1 MKPIY
6 IFSSGRLARHQNTI
20 VLETDEGKRFLPIE
34 QVSEL
39 YIFGEVDLNKRFLEF
54 VASEGLLLHFFNRYG
69 FYTGTFYPREHLMSG
84 ALILRQVEH
93 YVDRDRRLVI
103 AQAFVRGA
111 LRNIRTVLLYYRR
124 RGVETQPAI
133 NVVEEALHNLE
144 QAQSPAALMAVEG
157 QAREAYYAVWPSIIE
172 AEFPFGRRTRRPPR
186 DETNALISFGNS
198 LLYTAVL
205 AQIYQTH
212 LDPRIGYLHET
223 NFRRHTLNLDVAEV
237 FKPALVDRLIF
248 RLVNRGQV
256 QRRHFITGAEGVFLN
271 DEGRKLVVEAW
282 EQSLQETYRHPVLNR
297 SVSYRTT
304 LRLELYKLEKH
315 LLGEKPYIPYILRS

>member
-1 MKPIY
+1 MKPVY
-6 IFSSGRLARHQNTI
+6 VFSSGRLARHQNTI
-20 VLETDEGKRFLPIE
+20 VLETDEGKRFLPVE

-54 VASEGLLLHFFNRYG
+54 VAREGILLHFFNRYG
-69 FYTGTFYPREHLMSG
+69 YYSGTFYPREYLASG

-93 YVDRDRRLVI
+93 YLDQSRRLLL
-103 AQAFVRGA
+103 ARAFVRGS

-124 RGVETQPAI
+124 RQVDVQ
-133 NVVEEALHNLE
+133 EALEVVDQALAGLE
-144 QAQSPAALMAVEG
+144 AADSPPALMALEG
-157 QAREAYYAVWPSIIE
+157 HAREAYYAVWPRIID
-172 AEFPFGRRTRRPPR
+172 AEFPFGPRTRRPPR

-223 NFRRHTLNLDVAEV
+223 NFRRHTLNLDVAEI
-237 FKPALVDRLIF
+237 FKPVLVDRLIF
-248 RLVNRGQV
+248 RLVNRGQL
-256 QRRHFITGAEGVFLN
+256 QRRHFVTGAEGVFL
-271 DEGRKLVVEAW
+271 DDDGRKLVVEAW
-282 EQSLQETYRHPVLNR
+282 EQTLQETYRHPTLNR

-304 LRLELYKLEKH
+304 LRLELYKIEKH
-315 LLGEKPYIPYILRS
+315 LLGEQEFLPFALRG